1 MAYYEETKDEVLDP
15 SAPQT
20 SAQGGIIS
28 GQGSGSSSNNSA
40 NSAATPDNPQNF
52 VGITQYLNQ
61 NKPQAAKLAE
71 NVGQYVRGQ
80 GEAANTAISEGQGS
94 FNKSVDDGRVG
105 FNQDVFDQAV
115 ANPYQVSGDA
125 SKKAEFEKMRDA
137 QYKGPR
143 SLEEVDSY
151 TPINLAV
158 KNALG
163 ASEKTKS
170 SEGRASLL
178 ADILKA
184 NKQKVSR
191 GVSNLDGALLSVSPD
206 SKNIL
211 SQARDSI
218 APIDQRLKDVSAE
231 STLKAQAALSETD
244 KTRLAIQNAFS
255 GDQGVQKKLEN
266 SLKEKSSAGVLKADS
281 ESGALLNKLK
291 QGSYLTDSELKLLN
305 LTRSQYKGLVSD
317 AAYYKSLGKSTP
329 LSDLSSFATKQE
341 GANQINPQNVA
352 SAEDYAKYSALNDL
366 MGTSNNFLSDKTQAG
381 MAKSNTLNFD
391 YSKAPNAVADRINNF
406 QVVSKS
412 IPALNKSFPEIN
424 KLFNVHTGSL
434 LGGMIDA
441 IALTS
446 KNGDRDGLGKY
457 YDDLNNGLQA
467 QLNNLGSAYG
477 SSLKIPS
484 SYLSSA
490 DKKVRA
496 AMWTLNSKSK
506 TKTNPTPRD
515 YDRASKIVAYT
526 TFLDE
531 IKNNPSL
538 VFETGVKLPPSS
550 YTIPPPNGQVWL

>member
-20 SAQGGIIS
+20 SAQGGLIS
-28 GQGSGSSSNNSA
+28 GQGSGSSSNK
-40 NSAATPDNPQNF
+40 SAATPDNPQNF

-125 SKKAEFEKMRDA
+125 SKKAEFQKMRDA
-137 QYKGPR
+137 EYKGPR
-143 SLEEVDSY
+143 SLEEVDGY

-178 ADILKA
+178 SDILKA
-184 NKQKVSR
+184 NKQRVSR

-218 APIDQRLKDVSAE
+218 APIDQRLKDVSAA

-244 KTRLAIQNAFS
+244 KTRQAIQNAFS
-255 GDQGVQKKLEN
+255 GDQGVQKRLEN
-266 SLKEKSSAGVLKADS
+266 SLKEKASAGVLKADS

-291 QGSYLTDSELKLLN
+291 QGSSLTDSELKLLN
-305 LTRSQYKGLVSD
+305 LTRRQYKGLVSD

-329 LSDLSSFATKQE
+329 LSDLSSFGTKQE

-352 SAEDYAKYSALNDL
+352 SGDDYAKYSALNDL

-381 MAKSNTLNFD
+381 RANSNTLNFD

-406 QVVSKS
+406 TSPDRLGS
-412 IPALNKSFPEIN
+412 KSFPEIN
-424 KLFNVHTGSL
+424 EAYNLNTGNKLGDLISN
-434 LGGMIDA
+434 
-441 IALTS
+441 IAYR
-446 KNGDRDGLGKY
+446 NRDGGNSLGKF
-457 YDDLNNGLQA
+457 YDDLSTNLRNQLRDLQ
-467 QLNNLGSAYG
+467 SAYD
-477 SSLKIPS
+477 SSIGIPS

-496 AMWTLNSKSK
+496 AMSTLNSKSK
-506 TKTNPTPRD
+506 TQIKPSSRD
-515 YDRASKIVAYT
+515 YVTAAKIVAYT

-531 IKNNPSL
+531 IQKNPSS
-538 VFETGVKLPPSS
+538 VFETSVKMMPRG
-550 YTIPPPNGQVWL
+550 YTPPPNGQVWL